1 MASSDRERIPRAS
14 TGTGSE
20 LWLFRHGEV
29 AEACQGLAYGGMDV
43 PLSGEGL
50 RETEALAE
58 RFRGFPFR
66 AVLASPLVRAR
77 TLGERLAA
85 ASGAPLVVDPGLVE
99 IDRGRWQGLTVEELM
114 REHERE
120 VQAFYEDPWNWREH
134 GGETDAD
141 VVARAWP
148 PIERALG
155 RYGGPLAV
163 ACHYN
168 VIRVVVAE
176 LLGIPPP
183 ASFRLRVDLTAAC
196 ALRDAPGGWTLVRS
210 NVRGN
215 GLAR

>member
-1 MASSDRERIPRAS
+1 
-14 TGTGSE
+14 
-20 LWLFRHGEV
+20 
-29 AEACQGLAYGGMDV
+29 
-43 PLSGEGL
+43 
-50 RETEALAE
+50 
-58 RFRGFPFR
+58 
-66 AVLASPLVRAR
+66 
-77 TLGERLAA
+77 
-85 ASGAPLVVDPGLVE
+85 
-99 IDRGRWQGLTVEELM
+99 
-114 REHERE
+114 

-168 VIRVVVAE
+168 VIRVVVAD

-196 ALRDAPGGWTLVRS
+196 TLRDAPGGWTLVRS